1 VTRPGPAQR
10 RRRSVTAT
18 EHSRFLEALAAG
30 WSVTHA
36 AEPTGHSR
44 QRFYELRDADE
55 DFAAAWSEAV
65 EAGTQRL
72 EDEAMRR
79 AVEGYDEVTFDA
91 EGGLVR
97 RVRRYD
103 SALLQ
108 LLLKGRRPAV
118 YRESA
123 GVEVSTPAVF
133 VLESAFGSD
142 VIEAEAMEVLGE
154 LPAGEDGS

>member
-1 VTRPGPAQR
+1 VTRPRPAQW

-18 EHSRFLEALAAG
+18 ERSRFLEALAAG

-44 QRFYELRDADE
+44 QRFYELRDADNE
-55 DFAAAWSEAV
+55 FAAAWAEAV

-91 EGGLVR
+91 DGGLVR

-133 VLESAFGSD
+133 VLESAFGED
-142 VIEAEAMEVLGE
+142 VIEAEATEVQRE
-154 LPAGEDGS
+154 LPAGEES